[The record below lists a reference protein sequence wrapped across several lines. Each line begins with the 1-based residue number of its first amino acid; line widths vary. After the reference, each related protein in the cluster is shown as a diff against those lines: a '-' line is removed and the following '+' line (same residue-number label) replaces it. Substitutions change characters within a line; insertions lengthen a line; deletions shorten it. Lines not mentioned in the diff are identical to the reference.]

1 MILSAGLLVVA
12 AAAARARVVGLTAG
26 APSTWARA
34 PVRRRGVLREAF
46 LLEII

>member
-12 AAAARARVVGLTAG
+12 AAAARARVVGLTVG
-26 APSTWARA
+26 APSTAARA
-34 PVRRRGVLREAF
+34 PVRRRVGLRAF